1 MDYRYELADNARRRH
16 GRTTNNKRRGAMGE
30 KETLNGRNTK

>member
-1 MDYRYELADNARRRH
+1 MVYRYELAGNTRRRR

-30 KETLNGRNTK
+30 KDTLDG